1 MMRKFNK
8 KIVILICVSVV
19 LFILSSTLNADIE
32 KLDNKELINRSIYCI
47 ALYLWTLWMYIGKHR
62 FYNFFTIFTL
72 VVYMFGFISFIFVPL
87 LNFQAIFE
95 IVLSGLGIIINVT
108 AIIILKKERVAII
121 NDQKDNS

>member
-47 ALYLWTLWMYIGKHR
+47 ALYLWTLWMYVGKHR
-62 FYNFFTIFTL
+62 FYKFFTVFTL
-72 VVYMFGFISFIFVPL
+72 IVYTFGFISFILVPL
-87 LNFQAIFE
+87 LNFQTICE

-108 AIIILKKERVAII
+108 AILIIHKERMLIT

>member
-47 ALYLWTLWMYIGKHR
+47 ALYLWTLWMYVGKHR
-62 FYNFFTIFTL
+62 FYKFFTVFTL
-72 VVYMFGFISFIFVPL
+72 IVYTFGFISFILVPL
-87 LNFQAIFE
+87 LNFQTICE

-108 AIIILKKERVAII
+108 AILIIHKERMPIT
-121 NDQKDNS
+121 NDQKDNP

>member
-47 ALYLWTLWMYIGKHR
+47 ALYLWTLWMYVGKHR
-62 FYNFFTIFTL
+62 FYKFFTVFTL
-72 VVYMFGFISFIFVPL
+72 IVYTFGFISFILVPL
-87 LNFQAIFE
+87 LNFQTICE

-108 AIIILKKERVAII
+108 AILMIHKERMPIT